1 MKKLTAQVNTLL
13 KTHPVDSSSLNLPEN
28 FDTFSLLAGEDVEI
42 NWQLPAENNHIRFEL
57 KEPIKGRYNWHAFV
71 PHLKTIEV
79 NLDVPYFSQ
88 RDNKF
93 DPSRTCN
100 VTCMAMVAAYLGI
113 KATTGQLEDEFYQ
126 IMQQNGKN
134 IFLHADLDWLLKTYG
149 INNRFT
155 TQATWGEVRKHL
167 TEGNPVVVSGR
178 FTRSGHL
185 IVIRGFKNDGDF
197 WVNDPFGRW
206 NFATRRT
213 QPYFNT
219 NGENLLYSG
228 EEIAI
233 ACGEQTGSVDFTWAH
248 FPAKVET
255 DFDGLRRV
263 IGIERTDR
271 PFRLKVIEICKRLEI
286 DPNWLMACMSFETG
300 GRFSSDIRNAA
311 GSGATGLIQFMPAT
325 ARGLGTTTQALA
337 RMSEIE
343 QLDWVEKYFQP
354 YKGRIRSLEDCY
366 MAILFPVAIGK
377 GANFVLFRRGT
388 IAYTQ
393 NRGLDGNRDGNIT
406 AAEATAKVRARFL
419 T

>member
-1 MKKLTAQVNTLL
+1 MKRLTAQVNTLL
-13 KTHPVDSSSLNLPEN
+13 KTHPLDSASLDLPGD
-28 FDTFSLLAGEDVEI
+28 FDTFELKAGDSVEI
-42 NWQLPAENNHIRFEL
+42 NWQLSAANNHIRFEL
-57 KEPIKGRYNWHAFV
+57 KEPIKGRFNWHAFV
-71 PHLKTIEV
+71 PHLRATTV

-100 VTCMAMVAAYLGI
+100 VTCMAMVAAYFGI
-113 KATTGQLEDEFYQ
+113 KAKKGQLEDEFYQ
-126 IMQQNGKN
+126 LMQRSGKN
-134 IFLHADLDWLLKTYG
+134 ILVHADLDWLLKTYG
-149 INNRFT
+149 IGNRFT
-155 TQATWGEVRKHL
+155 TQATWGEIRKHL
-167 TEGNPVVVSGR
+167 ADDNPVVISGR

-185 IVIRGFKNDGDF
+185 IVLRGFENSGDF
-197 WVNDPFGRW
+197 WVNDPFGQW
-206 NFATRRT
+206 NFETRRT
-213 QPYFNT
+213 RPYTNT
-219 NGENLLYSG
+219 RGENLLYSG
-228 EEIAI
+228 EELAI
-233 ACGEQTGSVDFTWAH
+233 ACGEQTGSIDFTWAH
-248 FPAKVET
+248 FPFMAQSN
-255 DFDGLRRV
+255 FDGLKRV

-271 PFRLKVIEICKRLEI
+271 PFRVKVIEICKRLQI

-337 RMSEIE
+337 QMSEIE

-366 MAILFPVAIGK
+366 MAILFPVAIGN

-393 NRGLDGNRDGNIT
+393 NRGLDSNGDGTIT

-419 T
+419 